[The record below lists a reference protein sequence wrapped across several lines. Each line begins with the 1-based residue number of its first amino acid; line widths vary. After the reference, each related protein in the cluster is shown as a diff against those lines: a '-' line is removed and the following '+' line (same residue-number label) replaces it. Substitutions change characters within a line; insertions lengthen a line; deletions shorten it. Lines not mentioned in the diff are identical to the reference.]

1 MSYGVTGTTLRG
13 MTHVPP
19 PAEELRLLD
28 AELWQL
34 DNRRA
39 QLLAR
44 RAWLV
49 AALQAVPQPPG
60 APVPHAMPARPET
73 DAPRVQNV
81 LLLLGGVL
89 LTVAAMVFTLVSW
102 GHLGIA
108 GRAAVLGVLTLG
120 VLAAPVPLLRRGLRS
135 TAESV
140 AGLGLALT
148 ALDAY
153 ALHETVFAGTD
164 GTAYAAASTA
174 TLAVLWVVY
183 GLLPRPS
190 TLRLPV
196 PAALAAA
203 QLPLLL
209 WALAAETGPYGCAAA
224 LLVTAGLDAV
234 VALRPSPVPVRLTAA
249 VGAYGMGGWG
259 VLTAGWL
266 SWTAAGPSAAA
277 RAAALLLLAAGITV
291 GASWRLAT
299 QAAAGIGADA
309 AGAASGGP
317 TTGEA
322 AQAGVEPQA
331 GADAAAAPGET
342 TQTAAAQA
350 GAGTSAVGV
359 GAAWRGGAAGRAPS
373 DLVGGAVG
381 HAVLGAL
388 LLVLAGGGLLRVPLH
403 GEWTVPAYLA
413 CGVALLAA
421 LRGPLPMAVR
431 RGFVWASGAVQ
442 AIAAVCALPLVVVA
456 LLGPLG
462 WAREP
467 WSGVPS
473 DARAAVTVHT
483 PWPAFPTQVLLAPVV
498 VAVVLALLVREGTW
512 RPRALTG
519 ATVLAW
525 VAVMTV
531 PSAFELPY
539 LVALL
544 VPGLVT
550 AAALAVAASRPH
562 PWITLAVGTSVPLVF
577 LALPSQSAT
586 LAVLSALTLLFAAAS
601 LRPRLTP
608 VTAPTALVHA
618 TALACATGAAADW
631 APQHTALLVLAV
643 PTAAAL
649 LAARLGDPRA
659 TVPVEASGIAAAVL
673 AIGLAS
679 PDRPTLALVLALCG
693 VLAAGT
699 AVRPD
704 RRPVGYAAAALFV
717 LAAWVRLAAWDVGTV
732 EAYTLPVTVP
742 ALVMGAMRRRRDA
755 RASSWTAYGPGL
767 ATTLLP
773 SLAAAWADP
782 HWVRPLL
789 LAAAAL
795 LTTLLGARHRLQA
808 PLVLGG
814 SVLVLDALHELT
826 PYLVQLTGALPRWA
840 PFALAGLLLLT
851 LGATYERRL
860 SQARQLRQ
868 FLGGM
873 H

>member
-1 MSYGVTGTTLRG
+1 

-49 AALQAVPQPPG
+49 AALQAVPRPPG
-60 APVPHAMPARPET
+60 APAPHTLPPRPET

-135 TAESV
+135 TAESM

-164 GTAYAAASTA
+164 GTAYAAAATTA
-174 TLAVLWVVY
+174 LAVLWAAY
-183 GLLPRPS
+183 GLLPRTS
-190 TLRLPV
+190 ALRLPV
-196 PAALAAA
+196 PAAVAAG

-209 WALAAETGPYGCAAA
+209 WALAADTGPYGCAAA
-224 LLVTAGLDAV
+224 LLVTAGLDTLL
-234 VALRPSPVPVRLTAA
+234 ALRPASSAPAPVRLTAT
-249 VGAYGMGGWG
+249 VGAYGTGGWG
-259 VLTAGWL
+259 VLTAGLL

-277 RAAALLLLAAGITV
+277 RAAALLLLAAGIALA
-291 GASWRLAT
+291 ASWRLAKSARSDSGT
-299 QAAAGIGADA
+299 GPVAAG
-309 AGAASGGP
+309 
-317 TTGEA
+317 
-322 AQAGVEPQA
+322 
-331 GADAAAAPGET
+331 
-342 TQTAAAQA
+342 
-350 GAGTSAVGV
+350 
-359 GAAWRGGAAGRAPS
+359 GGAF
-373 DLVGGAVG
+373 G
-381 HAVLGAL
+381 HALAGAL
-388 LLVLAGGGLLRVPLH
+388 LLVLAGGGLLRVPLP

-421 LRGPLPMAVR
+421 LRGPLPTAVR

-442 AIAAVCALPLVVVA
+442 AVATVSALPLVVVA

-467 WSGVPS
+467 WSGAPS

-483 PWPAFPTQVLLAPVV
+483 PWPVFPTELLLAPAV
-498 VAVVLALLVREGTW
+498 VAVVLALLVRDTTW

-525 VAVMTV
+525 VTAMTV

-544 VPGLVT
+544 VPGLLI
-550 AAALAVAASRPH
+550 AAALASAGSRPQ
-562 PWITLAVGTSVPLVF
+562 PWVTLAVGTSVPLVL
-577 LALPSQSAT
+577 LALPSQPAT
-586 LAVLSALTLLFAAAS
+586 LTVLSALTALFAAAS
-601 LRPRLTP
+601 PRPRLTP

-643 PTAAAL
+643 PAAAAL
-649 LAARLGDPRA
+649 LAARLGDHRA
-659 TVPVEASGIAAAVL
+659 TVPVEASGVAAAVL
-673 AIGLAS
+673 AIGLAVADG
-679 PDRPTLALVLALCG
+679 PMLALVLALCG

-704 RRPVGYAAAALFV
+704 RRPVGYAAAVLFV
-717 LAAWVRLAAWDVGTV
+717 LATWVRLAAWDVGTV

-742 ALVMGAMRRRRDA
+742 ALVVGVLRRRRDP

-767 ATTLLP
+767 AATLLP

-795 LTTLLGARHRLQA
+795 VTTLLGARHRLQA

-826 PYLVQLTGALPRWA
+826 PFLVQLTGALPRWA

-860 SQARQLRQ
+860 SQARRLRNL
-868 FLGGM
+868 LGDM

>member
-1 MSYGVTGTTLRG
+1 MSWGVTGTTLRG

-49 AALQAVPQPPG
+49 AALQAVPQPPR
-60 APVPHAMPARPET
+60 APVPHAMAARPET

-108 GRAAVLGVLTLG
+108 GRAAVLGVLTLA

-153 ALHETVFAGTD
+153 ALHETVFAGAD
-164 GTAYAAASTA
+164 GTAYAAAATA
-174 TLAVLWVVY
+174 TLAVLWGAY
-183 GLLPRPS
+183 GLLPR
-190 TLRLPV
+190 TAALRLPV
-196 PAALAAA
+196 PAAVAAA

-224 LLVTAGLDAV
+224 LLVTAGLDTAAV
-234 VALRPSPVPVRLTAA
+234 LRPTSSSPRPVRLTAV
-249 VGAYGMGGWG
+249 VGAYGTGGWG
-259 VLTAGWL
+259 ILTAGLL
-266 SWTAAGPSAAA
+266 SLTAAGPSAAA
-277 RAAALLLLAAGITV
+277 RAAALLLLAAGIAV
-291 GASWRLAT
+291 GTSWRLAT
-299 QAAAGIGADA
+299 
-309 AGAASGGP
+309 
-317 TTGEA
+317 
-322 AQAGVEPQA
+322 
-331 GADAAAAPGET
+331 
-342 TQTAAAQA
+342 
-350 GAGTSAVGV
+350 
-359 GAAWRGGAAGRAPS
+359 RGGADTEGEGAGDSA
-373 DLVGGAVG
+373 GAVG
-381 HAVLGAL
+381 HALAGAL
-388 LLVLAGGGLLRVPLH
+388 LLVSAGGGVLRVLLP
-403 GEWTVPAYLA
+403 GEWAVPGYLA
-413 CGVALLAA
+413 CGVALLAV
-421 LRGPLPMAVR
+421 LRGPLPTAVR
-431 RGFVWASGAVQ
+431 RGFVWASGVVQ
-442 AIAAVCALPLVVVA
+442 AVAAFCALPLVVVA

-467 WSGVPS
+467 WAGVPS

-483 PWPAFPTQVLLAPVV
+483 PWPAFPTHMLLAPAV
-498 VAVVLALLVREGTW
+498 VAVVLALLVRDTTW

-519 ATVLAW
+519 ATFLAW
-525 VAVMTV
+525 ATVMTV

-539 LVALL
+539 PVALS
-544 VPGLVT
+544 VPGLLT
-550 AAALAVAASRPH
+550 AAALAAAAARPH
-562 PWITLAVGTSVPLVF
+562 PWIAFAVGTSVPLVF
-577 LALPSQSAT
+577 LALASQAAT
-586 LAVLSALTLLFAAAS
+586 LAVLSALTALFATAS

-608 VTAPTALVHA
+608 VTAPAALVLA

-649 LAARLGDPRA
+649 LAARLGDRRA
-659 TVPVEASGIAAAVL
+659 TVPVEASGIAAALL
-673 AIGLAS
+673 AIGLAV
-679 PDRPTLALVLALCG
+679 PDRPMLALVLALCG

-699 AVRPD
+699 AGRPD

-742 ALVMGAMRRRRDA
+742 ALVVGVMRRRRDP

-814 SVLVLDALHELT
+814 SVLVLDALHELA

-860 SQARQLRQ
+860 SQARQLRD

>member
-1 MSYGVTGTTLRG
+1 MSCGVTGTTLRG

-49 AALQAVPQPPG
+49 AALQAVPQPPR
-60 APVPHAMPARPET
+60 APAPHAVPARPET

-164 GTAYAAASTA
+164 GTACAAASTA
-174 TLAVLWVVY
+174 TLAVLWAAY
-183 GLLPRPS
+183 GLLPRTS

-196 PAALAAA
+196 PAAVAAA

-224 LLVTAGLDAV
+224 LLVTAGLDTV
-234 VALRPSPVPVRLTAA
+234 VALRPTPSTPTPVRVTAA

-259 VLTAGWL
+259 ILTAGLL

-299 QAAAGIGADA
+299 QGATGGVTDADGADVD
-309 AGAASGGP
+309 GA
-317 TTGEA
+317 TTG
-322 AQAGVEPQA
+322 
-331 GADAAAAPGET
+331 DT
-342 TQTAAAQA
+342 TRA
-350 GAGTSAVGV
+350 GAGESEAGSNTAAV
-359 GAAWRGGAAGRAPS
+359 GAAWRGGAGGRAPS
-373 DLVGGAVG
+373 GRVAGPGEDGVAVG
-381 HAVLGAL
+381 HAAFGAL
-388 LLVLAGGGLLRVPLH
+388 LLVLAGGGLPRAVLP
-403 GEWTVPAYLA
+403 GDWTVPGYLA

-421 LRGPLPMAVR
+421 LRGPLPTAVR
-431 RGFVWASGAVQ
+431 RGFVRASGVAQAV
-442 AIAAVCALPLVVVA
+442 AAVCALPLVVVA

-462 WAREP
+462 WAREA

-498 VAVVLALLVREGTW
+498 VAVVLALLVRDATW

-525 VAVMTV
+525 ATVMTI
-531 PSAFELPY
+531 PSAFQLPY

-544 VPGLVT
+544 VPGLLT
-550 AAALAVAASRPH
+550 AAALWAAASRPH
-562 PWITLAVGTSVPLVF
+562 PWIALAVGTSVPLVF
-577 LALPSQSAT
+577 LALSSQPAT
-586 LAVLSALTLLFAAAS
+586 LAVLSALTALFAAAS

-618 TALACATGAAADW
+618 TALACAIGAAAGW

-673 AIGLAS
+673 AIGLAV
-679 PDRPTLALVLALCG
+679 PDRPMLALVLALCG

-717 LAAWVRLAAWDVGTV
+717 LAAWVRLAAWGVGTV

-742 ALVMGAMRRRRDA
+742 ALVVGAMRRRRDPQ
-755 RASSWTAYGPGL
+755 ASSWTAYGPGL
-767 ATTLLP
+767 ASTLLP
-773 SLAAAWADP
+773 SLVAAWADP

-814 SVLVLDALHELT
+814 SVLVLDALHELA
-826 PYLVQLTGALPRWA
+826 PYLVQLTGALPRWV

-860 SQARQLRQ
+860 SQARQLRD

>member
-1 MSYGVTGTTLRG
+1 

-34 DNRRA
+34 DSRRA

-49 AALQAVPQPPG
+49 AALQAVPRPPA
-60 APVPHAMPARPET
+60 APAPHTLPPRPET

-135 TAESV
+135 TAESM

-148 ALDAY
+148 ALDTY

-164 GTAYAAASTA
+164 GTAYAAAATTA
-174 TLAVLWVVY
+174 LAVLWAAY
-183 GLLPRPS
+183 GLLPRTS
-190 TLRLPV
+190 GLRLPV
-196 PAALAAA
+196 PAAVTAG

-209 WALAAETGPYGCAAA
+209 WALAAETGPNGCAAA
-224 LLVTAGLDAV
+224 LLVTAGLDTLL
-234 VALRPSPVPVRLTAA
+234 ALRPAPSAPAPVRLTAM
-249 VGAYGMGGWG
+249 VGAYGTGGWG
-259 VLTAGWL
+259 ALTAGLL
-266 SWTAAGPSAAA
+266 SWTATGPSAAA
-277 RAAALLLLAAGITV
+277 RAAALLLLAAGIAV

-322 AQAGVEPQA
+322 TQAGGEPQA
-331 GADAAAAPGET
+331 G
-342 TQTAAAQA
+342 A
-350 GAGTSAVGV
+350 GAGTSAVGA

-373 DLVGGAVG
+373 DRVGGAVA

-388 LLVLAGGGLLRVPLH
+388 LLVWAGGGLLRVPLS

-421 LRGPLPMAVR
+421 LRGPLPTAVR

-442 AIAAVCALPLVVVA
+442 AVATVSALPLVVVA

-467 WSGVPS
+467 WSGAPS

-483 PWPAFPTQVLLAPVV
+483 PWPVFPTQLLLAPAV
-498 VAVVLALLVREGTW
+498 VAVVLALLVRDTTW

-525 VAVMTV
+525 VTAMTV

-544 VPGLVT
+544 VPGLLV
-550 AAALAVAASRPH
+550 AAALASAASRPQ
-562 PWITLAVGTSVPLVF
+562 PWVTLAVGTSVPLVF
-577 LALPSQSAT
+577 LALPSQPAT
-586 LAVLSALTLLFAAAS
+586 LAVLSALTALFAAAS
-601 LRPRLTP
+601 PRPRLTP

-643 PTAAAL
+643 PAVAAL
-649 LAARLGDPRA
+649 LAARLGDHRA
-659 TVPVEASGIAAAVL
+659 TVPVEASGVAAAVL
-673 AIGLAS
+673 AIGLAVA
-679 PDRPTLALVLALCG
+679 DRPMLALVLALCG

-699 AVRPD
+699 AVRPE
-704 RRPVGYAAAALFV
+704 RRPIGYAAAVLFV

-742 ALVMGAMRRRRDA
+742 ALVVGVLRRRRDP

-767 ATTLLP
+767 AATLLP

-795 LTTLLGARHRLQA
+795 VTTLLGARHRLQA

-814 SVLVLDALHELT
+814 SGLVLDALHELT

-860 SQARQLRQ
+860 SQARQLRD

>member
-1 MSYGVTGTTLRG
+1 

-49 AALQAVPQPPG
+49 AALQAVPRPPG
-60 APVPHAMPARPET
+60 APAPHTLPPRPET

-135 TAESV
+135 TAESM

-164 GTAYAAASTA
+164 GTAYAAAATTA
-174 TLAVLWVVY
+174 LAVLWAAY
-183 GLLPRPS
+183 GLLPRTS
-190 TLRLPV
+190 ALRLPV
-196 PAALAAA
+196 PAAVAAG

-224 LLVTAGLDAV
+224 LLVTAGLDTLL
-234 VALRPSPVPVRLTAA
+234 ALRPAPSAPAPVRLTAM
-249 VGAYGMGGWG
+249 VGAYGTGGWG
-259 VLTAGWL
+259 VLTAGLL

-277 RAAALLLLAAGITV
+277 RAAALLLLAAGIALA
-291 GASWRLAT
+291 ASWRLAKSARSDSGT
-299 QAAAGIGADA
+299 GAVAAG
-309 AGAASGGP
+309 
-317 TTGEA
+317 
-322 AQAGVEPQA
+322 
-331 GADAAAAPGET
+331 
-342 TQTAAAQA
+342 
-350 GAGTSAVGV
+350 
-359 GAAWRGGAAGRAPS
+359 GGAF
-373 DLVGGAVG
+373 G
-381 HAVLGAL
+381 HALAGAL
-388 LLVLAGGGLLRVPLH
+388 LLVLAGGGLLRVPLP

-421 LRGPLPMAVR
+421 LRGPLPTAVR

-442 AIAAVCALPLVVVA
+442 AVATVSALPLVVVA

-467 WSGVPS
+467 WSGAPS

-483 PWPAFPTQVLLAPVV
+483 PWPVVPTELLLAPAV
-498 VAVVLALLVREGTW
+498 VAVVLALLVRDTTW

-525 VAVMTV
+525 VTAMTV

-544 VPGLVT
+544 VPGLLI
-550 AAALAVAASRPH
+550 AAALASAGSRPQ
-562 PWITLAVGTSVPLVF
+562 PWVTLAVGTSVPLVL
-577 LALPSQSAT
+577 LALPSQPAT
-586 LAVLSALTLLFAAAS
+586 LTVLSALTALFAAVS
-601 LRPRLTP
+601 PRPRLTP

-643 PTAAAL
+643 PAAAAL
-649 LAARLGDPRA
+649 LAARLGDHRA
-659 TVPVEASGIAAAVL
+659 TVPVEASGVAAAVL
-673 AIGLAS
+673 AIGLAVADG
-679 PDRPTLALVLALCG
+679 PMLALVLALCG

-704 RRPVGYAAAALFV
+704 RRPVGYAAAVLFV
-717 LAAWVRLAAWDVGTV
+717 LATWVRLAAWDVGTV

-742 ALVMGAMRRRRDA
+742 ELVVGVLRRRRDP

-767 ATTLLP
+767 AATLLP

-795 LTTLLGARHRLQA
+795 VTTLLGARHRLQA

-826 PYLVQLTGALPRWA
+826 PFLVQLTGALPRWA

-860 SQARQLRQ
+860 AQARQLRD

>member
-1 MSYGVTGTTLRG
+1 

-49 AALQAVPQPPG
+49 AALQAVPRPPG
-60 APVPHAMPARPET
+60 APAPHTLPPRPET

-135 TAESV
+135 TAESM

-164 GTAYAAASTA
+164 GTAYAAAATTA
-174 TLAVLWVVY
+174 LAVLWAAY
-183 GLLPRPS
+183 GLLPRAS
-190 TLRLPV
+190 ALRLPV
-196 PAALAAA
+196 PAAVAAG

-209 WALAAETGPYGCAAA
+209 CALATETGPYGCAAA
-224 LLVTAGLDAV
+224 LLVTAGLDTLL
-234 VALRPSPVPVRLTAA
+234 ALRPAPSALAPARLTAM
-249 VGAYGMGGWG
+249 VGAYGTGGWG
-259 VLTAGWL
+259 VLTAGLL

-277 RAAALLLLAAGITV
+277 RAAALLLLAAGIALA
-291 GASWRLAT
+291 ASWRLARSARSDSGT
-299 QAAAGIGADA
+299 D
-309 AGAASGGP
+309 AGAA
-317 TTGEA
+317 
-322 AQAGVEPQA
+322 
-331 GADAAAAPGET
+331 
-342 TQTAAAQA
+342 
-350 GAGTSAVGV
+350 
-359 GAAWRGGAAGRAPS
+359 GGAF
-373 DLVGGAVG
+373 G
-381 HAVLGAL
+381 HALAGAL
-388 LLVLAGGGLLRVPLH
+388 LLVLAGGGLLRVPLP

-421 LRGPLPMAVR
+421 LRGPLPTAVR
-431 RGFVWASGAVQ
+431 RGFGWASGAVQ
-442 AIAAVCALPLVVVA
+442 AVATVSPLPLVVVA

-467 WSGVPS
+467 WSGAPS

-483 PWPAFPTQVLLAPVV
+483 PWPVFPTQLLLAPVV
-498 VAVVLALLVREGTW
+498 VAVVLALLVRDTTW

-525 VAVMTV
+525 VTAMTV

-544 VPGLVT
+544 VPGLLI
-550 AAALAVAASRPH
+550 AAALASAAFRPQ
-562 PWITLAVGTSVPLVF
+562 PWVTLAVGTSVPLVF
-577 LALPSQSAT
+577 LALPSQPAT
-586 LAVLSALTLLFAAAS
+586 LAVLSALTALFAAAS
-601 LRPRLTP
+601 PRPRLTP

-643 PTAAAL
+643 PAAAAL
-649 LAARLGDPRA
+649 LAARLGDHRA
-659 TVPVEASGIAAAVL
+659 TVPVEASGVAAAVL
-673 AIGLAS
+673 AIGLAVA
-679 PDRPTLALVLALCG
+679 DRPMLALVLALCG

-704 RRPVGYAAAALFV
+704 RRPVGYAAAVLFV

-732 EAYTLPVTVP
+732 EAYTLPVSVP
-742 ALVMGAMRRRRDA
+742 ALVVGVLRRRRDS

-767 ATTLLP
+767 AATLLP

-795 LTTLLGARHRLQA
+795 VTTLLGARHRLQA

-860 SQARQLRQ
+860 AQARQLRD

>member
-1 MSYGVTGTTLRG
+1 MSCRVTGTTLRG

-49 AALQAVPQPPG
+49 AALQAVPRPPG
-60 APVPHAMPARPET
+60 APAPHTLPPRPET

-135 TAESV
+135 TAESM

-164 GTAYAAASTA
+164 GTAYAAAATTA
-174 TLAVLWVVY
+174 LAVLWAAY
-183 GLLPRPS
+183 GLLPRTS
-190 TLRLPV
+190 ALRLPV
-196 PAALAAA
+196 PAAVAAG

-209 WALAAETGPYGCAAA
+209 WALAADTGPYGCAAA
-224 LLVTAGLDAV
+224 LLVTAGLDTLL
-234 VALRPSPVPVRLTAA
+234 ALRPASSAPAPVRLTAT
-249 VGAYGMGGWG
+249 VGAYGTGGWG
-259 VLTAGWL
+259 VLTAGLL

-277 RAAALLLLAAGITV
+277 RAAALLLLAAGIALA
-291 GASWRLAT
+291 ASWRLAKSARSDSGT
-299 QAAAGIGADA
+299 GPVAAG
-309 AGAASGGP
+309 
-317 TTGEA
+317 
-322 AQAGVEPQA
+322 
-331 GADAAAAPGET
+331 
-342 TQTAAAQA
+342 
-350 GAGTSAVGV
+350 
-359 GAAWRGGAAGRAPS
+359 GGAF
-373 DLVGGAVG
+373 G
-381 HAVLGAL
+381 HALAGAL
-388 LLVLAGGGLLRVPLH
+388 LLVLAGGGLLRVPLP

-421 LRGPLPMAVR
+421 LRGPLPTAVR

-442 AIAAVCALPLVVVA
+442 AVATVSALPLVVVA

-467 WSGVPS
+467 WSGAPS

-483 PWPAFPTQVLLAPVV
+483 PWPVFPTELLLAPAV
-498 VAVVLALLVREGTW
+498 VAVVLALLVRDTTW

-525 VAVMTV
+525 VTAMTV

-544 VPGLVT
+544 VPGLLI
-550 AAALAVAASRPH
+550 AAALASAGSRPQ
-562 PWITLAVGTSVPLVF
+562 PWVTLAVGTSVPLVL
-577 LALPSQSAT
+577 LALPSQPAT
-586 LAVLSALTLLFAAAS
+586 LTVLSALTALFAAAS
-601 LRPRLTP
+601 PRPRLTP

-643 PTAAAL
+643 PAAAAL
-649 LAARLGDPRA
+649 LAARLGDHRA
-659 TVPVEASGIAAAVL
+659 TVPVEASGVAAAVL
-673 AIGLAS
+673 AIGLAVADG
-679 PDRPTLALVLALCG
+679 PMLALVLALCG

-704 RRPVGYAAAALFV
+704 RRPVGYAAAVLFV
-717 LAAWVRLAAWDVGTV
+717 LATWVRLAAWDVGTV

-742 ALVMGAMRRRRDA
+742 ALVVGVLRRRRDP

-767 ATTLLP
+767 AATLLP

-795 LTTLLGARHRLQA
+795 VTTLLGARHRLQA

-826 PYLVQLTGALPRWA
+826 PFLVQLTGALPRWA

-860 SQARQLRQ
+860 SQARRLRNL
-868 FLGGM
+868 LGDM